1 MLNYLWTGRTFIGG
15 LVGRW
20 RDLSSPTDPAHKRP
34 VSSARANLYERSEI
48 HYDWP
53 ALVHEVNTTFIRI
66 ITGRME
72 RNCLVLGLQF
82 EF

>member
-1 MLNYLWTGRTFIGG
+1 VELYRYSPTRLHGVVLNYFRAGRTFIGG

-20 RDLSSPTDPAHKRP
+20 RDLSSPTNP
-34 VSSARANLYERSEI
+34 VRAEI
-48 HYDWP
+48 HYEWP
-53 ALVHEVNTTFIRI
+53 ALVHEVNTTY
-66 ITGRME
+66 ITGHTE